1 LRFPN
6 DEIDLRKRRTTWIPS
21 LLHSVHQQFPEGHS
35 IHFVFSPRWKPQ
47 RVSDVLVGAGFSLQA
62 PSRDADSIRVTA
74 KPIRTLSDTVSSNMR
89 LLLVGLNPSFHAAD
103 AGYGF
108 AGPSNR
114 FWSAAL
120 EAQIVSKERDSI
132 HALRIDRVG
141 MTDLVKKPTSTASEL
156 TDAQF
161 RIGLAR
167 VSRMCGWLRP
177 KAICVLGIT
186 GWRAALGD
194 SKLSLGAQI
203 IRLGGRPVYVLPNP
217 SGLNAHTNHGD
228 MVKRFRDLLGSV

>member
-1 LRFPN
+1 M
-6 DEIDLRKRRTTWIPS
+6 
-21 LLHSVHQQFPEGHS
+21 
-35 IHFVFSPRWKPQ
+35 
-47 RVSDVLVGAGFSLQA
+47 VGAGFSLQA
-62 PSRDADSIRVTA
+62 PSRGADSIHVTA
-74 KPIRTLSDTVSSNMR
+74 KPIRTLSDTVNSDMR

-132 HALRIDRVG
+132 HALQVDRVG
-141 MTDLVKKPTSTASEL
+141 MTDLVKKPTSKASEL
-156 TDAQF
+156 TDTHF
-161 RIGLAR
+161 RVGFAR
-167 VSRMCGWLRP
+167 VSRMCSWLRP
-177 KAICVLGIT
+177 KVVCVLGIT

-194 SKLSLGAQI
+194 PKLSLGAQMT
-203 IRLGGRPVYVLPNP
+203 RLGGRPVYVLPNP

-228 MVKRFRDLLGSV
+228 MVKRFRDLLDSV